1 MKKIMILSLAAI
13 LNMNCN
19 AQEKKKDKNV
29 QIKKDAPAQAAE
41 QPKGTW
47 KVDKEFDEEGNLI
60 RYDSI
65 YSWSSRDDLDGLS
78 LLDRDSTLQSMQSK
92 FYSRFSQ
99 FEKHGFDDIFSKDS
113 LFTHQF
119 FADDFFK
126 SDFGEDFMDLDKMH
140 ERLEA
145 MQKKFLEKY
154 RSEFEDPKNDGPEE
168 KK

>member
-13 LNMNCN
+13 FNMSCS
-19 AQEKKKDKNV
+19 AQEKKKDEDL
-29 QIKKDAPAQAAE
+29 QRKKDAPAHAAE

-47 KVDKEFDEEGNLI
+47 KVDQEFDEEGNLI

-65 YSWSSRDDLDGLS
+65 YSWSSGDDLDDLS
-78 LLDRDSTLQSMQSK
+78 LLDRDSALQSMQSK

-99 FEKHGFDDIFSKDS
+99 FEKHGFHDIFSQDS
-113 LFTHQF
+113 LFTHRF
-119 FADDFFK
+119 FDDDFFK

-140 ERLEA
+140 ERMEA

-154 RSEFEDPKNDGPEE
+154 RSEFEDPENYGSEE
-168 KK
+168 NN